1 MNILLT
7 GGTGFLGNA
16 LTKSFAKDGHT
27 MTILS
32 RSAKTSEN
40 RHITYAKWNGK
51 EMPLEVRI
59 ARFDVV
65 INLVGASIAD
75 KRWTDEYKKELLDS
89 RINATRACATYIN
102 GCTIKPKVFLS
113 ASAVGYYGGDSPL
126 ESDENA
132 PNQNDFM
139 GSLCKQWEEAAQ
151 GTDVR
156 TVLLR
161 TSVILGK
168 NGGAMAEMLP
178 IYKMCIGGRFAS
190 GKQGFSWMHL
200 TDWVAAIRFLIENE
214 TISGA
219 VNLVAPKYPTQNEFS
234 NALDKALG
242 RKNIFII
249 PKFALD
255 IIFGERSILF
265 WGGQKVVPKKLLDA
279 GFVFQYPDLQAA
291 LANLVK

>member
-16 LTKSFAKDGHT
+16 LTKSLTKDGHT
-27 MTILS
+27 LTILS
-32 RSAKTSEN
+32 RSAKSSEN
-40 RHITYAKWNGK
+40 RYITYAKWNGK

-89 RINATRACATYIN
+89 RINATRACVAYIN

-113 ASAVGYYGGDSPL
+113 SSAIGYYGGDSPL

-132 PNQNDFM
+132 PNQTDFM
-139 GSLCKQWEEAAQ
+139 GSLCKKWEEAAE
-151 GTDVR
+151 GAMCR

-161 TSVILGK
+161 TGVILGK

-178 IYKMCIGGRFAS
+178 IYKMCIGGRFAN

-200 TDWVAAIRFLIENE
+200 TDWVAAIRFLMEKE
-214 TISGA
+214 DVLGA
-219 VNLVAPKYPTQNEFS
+219 VNLVAPKYPTQAEFS
-234 NALDKALG
+234 KALDKALG
-242 RKNIFII
+242 RKNLFII

-279 GFVFQYPDLQAA
+279 GFVFQFPDLQGA